1 MELDW
6 DKGFRGPDLEKATGD
21 PEELRQLL
29 REGEH
34 QEQDF
39 KFRID
44 SSSKIARTLSAFAN
58 TDGGRLLIG
67 VKDNGKVTGITP
79 DEEYFMIEGAADLY
93 CEPKVAFDFEIF
105 DYEDKLVL
113 LIDVPPSAERPHFVK
128 EKDGKRI
135 AYIRQNDENF
145 AANKVLLRFLRDRK
159 PDEKRKN
166 LVAYGPAERALF
178 DYLGEFGLVSVSKFS
193 RIAKIPLWRAEKIM
207 ALFLKWEILVYE
219 ASDKGIRFRLKE
231 EATD

>member
-21 PEELRQLL
+21 PEELKQLL

-44 SSSKIARTLSAFAN
+44 SSVKIARTLSAFAN

-67 VKDNGKVTGITP
+67 VKDNGKVTGIIP
-79 DEEYFMIEGAADLY
+79 DEEYFMIEGAAELY
-93 CEPKVAFDFEIF
+93 CEPKVQFDYELF

-113 LIDVPPSAERPHFVK
+113 LIDIPPSSERPHFVK
-128 EKDGKRI
+128 EKDGKRL
-135 AYIRQNDENF
+135 AYIRQADENF
-145 AANKVLLRFLRDRK
+145 AANKVLLRYLRDRK

-166 LVAYGPAERALF
+166 LVAYGPAERTLF
-178 DYLGEFGLVSVSKFS
+178 EYLSENQAVSVSKFS
-193 RIAKIPLWRAEKIM
+193 RIAKIPLWRAEKIL
-207 ALFLKWEILVYE
+207 ALFLKWEILKFE
-219 ASDKGIRFRLKE
+219 ANDKGIRFSLRE
-231 EATD
+231 ES

>member
-21 PEELRQLL
+21 PEELRAFL

-44 SSSKIARTLSAFAN
+44 SSTKIARTLSAFAN

-67 VKDNGKVTGITP
+67 VKDNGKVTGIIP

-93 CEPKVAFDFEIF
+93 CDPKVKFDYELF

-113 LIDVPPSAERPHFVK
+113 VIDVPPSAERPHFVK
-128 EKDGKRI
+128 EKDGKRQ
-135 AYIRQNDENF
+135 AYIRQDDENF
-145 AANKVLLRFLRDRK
+145 AANKVILRFLRDRK

-166 LVAYGPAERALF
+166 LVAYGPAERSLF
-178 DYLGEFGLVSVSKFS
+178 DLLSTETEISLSKFARS
-193 RIAKIPLWRAEKIM
+193 AKIPLWRAEKIM
-207 ALFLKWEILVYE
+207 ALFLKWGILSYV
-219 ASDKGIRFRLKE
+219 ATDKGIRFRLKE